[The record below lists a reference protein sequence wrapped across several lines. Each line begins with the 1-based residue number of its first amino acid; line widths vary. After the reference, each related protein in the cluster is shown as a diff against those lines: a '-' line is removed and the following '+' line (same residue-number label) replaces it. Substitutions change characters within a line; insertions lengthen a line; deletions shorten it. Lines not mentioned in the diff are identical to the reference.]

1 MKHLLNNLSE
11 EEKNRIREQHTGGMK
26 IAIDNFK
33 KLVETKLGDAKPF
46 INEANM
52 ETCEQCGNE
61 LTEGGECMECG
72 SMYEEEMMEQ
82 TRLLLPDNLIINT
95 LFPASRKVEGTLKLD
110 NKTVKVDGDIVRVN
124 AEQIEPKPENPELSR
139 FIVKYDCKKDKYFKY
154 WYQQESLESEIFLSD
169 KAKEALKNIKT
180 YCSGSST
187 AL

>member
-1 MKHLLNNLSE
+1 MTTPVVHFFLFLSIYSNKTFLIMGQRLIISE
-11 EEKNRIREQHTGGMK
+11 EERRQINKMYG
-26 IAIDNFK
+26 
-33 KLVETKLGDAKPF
+33 LV
-46 INEANM
+46 N
-52 ETCEQCGNE
+52 
-61 LTEGGECMECG
+61 
-72 SMYEEEMMEQ
+72 EQ

-180 YCSGSST
+180 YCSGASA